1 MNREKVIAGALLVV
15 GLLVPLRLSQQE
27 QQGESELQR
36 LRRELEALKEGQ
48 ARIEKQLQEIKSLLN
63 AILTSRPSE
72 PREIVLSVD
81 GAAWKGEKTARLVLI
96 EFSDYQ

>member
-1 MNREKVIAGALLVV
+1 MNREKVMAGALLVV
-15 GLLVPLRLSQQE
+15 GFLVPLRLSQQE
-27 QQGESELQR
+27 PQGESEFQR

-63 AILTSRPSE
+63 AILAARPSE